1 MNSDFNMDFIMRIMN
16 LKYSLDYDLDLFKNC
31 ILKFYIITS
40 SEDELAESV
49 MLIDAT
55 RIIDEAQILGANLLE
70 DYEKYEEREDD
81 DEYCGDDDL
90 DEEEFDL
97 FIEGLFDETWKEED
111 EKSIFFILQFESE
124 EDIDKFI
131 DMEFD
136 NE

>member
-70 DYEKYEEREDD
+70 DYEKYEEKEDD

>member
-55 RIIDEAQILGANLLE
+55 RIIDDAQILGANLLE